1 MTEIEA
7 AIERVVQRYVTQI
20 QDLYN
25 EVPDLLVW
33 AFLAAMKV
41 FLDSLIPHLDP
52 AGRALYDD
60 VVNNSETT
68 IFPRAADPRL
78 EGNDV

>member
-1 MTEIEA
+1 MIRAEEV
-7 AIERVVQRYVTQI
+7 IERVVQRYVTQI

-41 FLDSLIPHLDP
+41 FLDSLLPHLDP

-78 EGNDV
+78 EE